1 VKRTADDPSRPVQRG
16 ARSFETKPKRVAG
29 GLSAPERDSRPGGR
43 SVSRTG
49 NWAVGGAVRLVS
61 STWDTRWKFWSSD
74 SRSSSPDATSIGSTP
89 RVARLRWTVP
99 RWWSCL
105 PGARTRRRGV
115 SWWGQRGKKAW
126 PRGDVG
132 RMLLLIR
139 NNRRVPF
146 EKKGNWHNENDRELS
161 EKTSKYFYFY
171 ILYLKTKTESRMM
184 LEFGSKTIRSE
195 NENRIEN
202 DVGNRKQNNS
212 LENTSIIVRNE

>member
-1 VKRTADDPSRPVQRG
+1 
-16 ARSFETKPKRVAG
+16 
-29 GLSAPERDSRPGGR
+29 
-43 SVSRTG
+43 
-49 NWAVGGAVRLVS
+49 
-61 STWDTRWKFWSSD
+61 
-74 SRSSSPDATSIGSTP
+74 
-89 RVARLRWTVP
+89 
-99 RWWSCL
+99 
-105 PGARTRRRGV
+105 
-115 SWWGQRGKKAW
+115 
-126 PRGDVG
+126 
-132 RMLLLIR
+132 MLLLIR

-146 EKKGNWHNENDRELS
+146 EKKGNWYNENDRELS